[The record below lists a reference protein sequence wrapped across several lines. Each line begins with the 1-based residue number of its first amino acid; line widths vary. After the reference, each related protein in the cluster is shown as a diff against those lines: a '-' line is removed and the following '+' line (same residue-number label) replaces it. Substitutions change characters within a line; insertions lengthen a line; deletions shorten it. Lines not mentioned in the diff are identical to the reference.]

1 LSGRKR
7 NDQAAIGGI
16 TAKVMKNQDE
26 MKRNIRRL
34 KHNLRTALMR
44 DAGRAGILKMHE
56 HSILTASVRFH
67 MRDRPWPE
75 GQVAGPSRR
84 HFLSASA
91 ACLGCASAG
100 IAQAQTYPTRPITM
114 IVPIAAGSVSDLVA
128 RVVADRMA
136 KSIGQP
142 MIVENVSG
150 ADGSIGVGR
159 AARAAPDGYMILY
172 GFASAMVLNAEFY
185 SLPYDVLND
194 FAPISPLTKYSW
206 VLFARKTMP
215 ANDLNELIVWL
226 KANPNKA
233 SAGTSTAGYRL
244 LNVSFQNET
253 GTRYTLVPYRGTPS
267 MVQDLLAGN
276 IDLWF
281 GSADQLP
288 LVRAGSIK
296 AYAVTGEM
304 RLAAA
309 PDIPTFAEMGL
320 PAVDTPSWHGLYA
333 SGGTPNA
340 VIRRLNAAVVD
351 TLADPA
357 VQSRLADISYQV
369 FPREQQT
376 PEALA
381 ALQKADAKKW
391 WPIIKA
397 SGIKAE

>member
-1 LSGRKR
+1 MM
-7 NDQAAIGGI
+7 
-16 TAKVMKNQDE
+16 T
-26 MKRNIRRL
+26 
-34 KHNLRTALMR
+34 
-44 DAGRAGILKMHE
+44 
-56 HSILTASVRFH
+56 
-67 MRDRPWPE
+67 
-75 GQVAGPSRR
+75 RR
-84 HFLSASA
+84 HFLTASA

-114 IVPIAAGSVSDLVA
+114 IVPIGAGSVSDLVA
-128 RVVADRMA
+128 RVVADRMS
-136 KSIGQP
+136 KSLGQP
-142 MIVENVSG
+142 IIIENVSG
-150 ADGSIGVGR
+150 ADGSIGAGR
-159 AARAAPDGYMILY
+159 AARAAPNGYTILY
-172 GFASAMVLNAEFY
+172 GFASAMVLNASFY
-185 SLPYDVLND
+185 SLPYDVLKD
-194 FAPISPLTKYSW
+194 FAPISPVTRYSW
-206 VLFARKTMP
+206 ILFARKMMP
-215 ANDLNELIVWL
+215 ANDLSELIVWL

-233 SAGTSTAGYRL
+233 SAGVSTAGYRL

-253 GTRYTLVPYRGTPS
+253 GTRYTLVPYRGTPP
-267 MVQDLLAGN
+267 MLQDLLAGN

-309 PDIPTFAEMGL
+309 PDIPTFDEMRL

-333 SGGTPNA
+333 PSGTPKEL
-340 VIRRLNAAVVD
+340 IRRLNAAVVD

-369 FPREQQT
+369 FPREQRT

-381 ALQKADAKKW
+381 ALQKADAEKW

>member
-1 LSGRKR
+1 MM
-7 NDQAAIGGI
+7 
-16 TAKVMKNQDE
+16 T
-26 MKRNIRRL
+26 RR
-34 KHNLRTALMR
+34 HF
-44 DAGRAGILKMHE
+44 
-56 HSILTASVRFH
+56 LTASV
-67 MRDRPWPE
+67 
-75 GQVAGPSRR
+75 
-84 HFLSASA
+84 

-100 IAQAQTYPTRPITM
+100 IAQVQTYPARPITM

-136 KSIGQP
+136 KSLGQP
-142 MIVENVSG
+142 IIIENVSG

-159 AARAAPDGYMILY
+159 AARAAPNGYVILY

-194 FAPISPLTKYSW
+194 FAPISPVTKYSW

-253 GTRYTLVPYRGTPS
+253 GTRYTLVPYRGTPA

-288 LVRAGSIK
+288 LVRAASIK

-320 PAVDTPSWHGLYA
+320 SAVNTPSWHGLYA
-333 SGGTPNA
+333 SSGTPNE
-340 VIRRLNAAVVD
+340 VISRLNAAVVD

-381 ALQKADAKKW
+381 DLQKADAKKW